1 MKTLIVLFT
10 IVSLAFGKNTQES
23 ITMNATFDG
32 FEDGF
37 YYFTDEEEN
46 NFYFETIN
54 KESLEQYNLSE
65 EDFIGKYF
73 KVTYKIENKT
83 DENGD
88 LYESYAILNLII
100 IEED

>member
-10 IVSLAFGKNTQES
+10 IASLAFGKNTQES

-32 FEDGF
+32 FDDGF
-37 YYFTDEEEN
+37 YYFTDEEDT

-54 KESLEQYNLSE
+54 AESLKQYELSD
-65 EDFIGKYF
+65 EDFIGKSF

-83 DENGD
+83 DESGD
-88 LYESYAILNLII
+88 LYESYAILKLSI

>member
-1 MKTLIVLFT
+1 MKTIIVLLT

-32 FEDGF
+32 VEDGF
-37 YYFTDEEEN
+37 YYFTDEDDN

-54 KESLEQYNLSE
+54 EESLETYKLSDE
-65 EDFIGKYF
+65 EFIGKSF

-88 LYESYAILNLII
+88 EYESFAIIKLTI
-100 IEED
+100 IEEE